1 MWVII
6 IGRKILYLVLTIKAF
21 KMKKILM
28 TLAVAFVAIA
38 ANAQVYVGG
47 GVGIGSSKE
56 GSHDAVTTYKVLPE
70 IGYNVNKDV
79 AIGTVIGWG
88 KGAPTEI
95 EQDNLR
101 NYITVQPYVRYTF
114 AHTKYVNAFVDGSL
128 GYTHYHGKTNAWSAG
143 LKPGIAVNL
152 NKKVSFV
159 AHVGFAGWQSV
170 KVKGL
175 PKDSHA
181 WGANLDGNHITF
193 GAYYNF

>member
-1 MWVII
+1 
-6 IGRKILYLVLTIKAF
+6 
-21 KMKKILM
+21 MKKILM
-28 TLAVAFVAIA
+28 SLAVAFVAIA

-114 AHTKYVNAFVDGSL
+114 AHTKYVNA
-128 GYTHYHGKTNAWSAG
+128 WSAG

-181 WGANLDGNHITF
+181 WGANLDGNNITF